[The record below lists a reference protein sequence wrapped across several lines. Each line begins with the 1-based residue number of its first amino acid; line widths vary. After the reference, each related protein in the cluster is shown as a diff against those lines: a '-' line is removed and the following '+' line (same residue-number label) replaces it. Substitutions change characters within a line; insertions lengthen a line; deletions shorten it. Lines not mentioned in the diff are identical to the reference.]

1 MSIDLNFENLEQRA
15 IQYNARASVSDFSGC
30 MTQYAALA
38 ERAKSST
45 AGIYDLQYGMGIAER
60 LDIFPAARQPAPLFV
75 FIHGGYWHSQTKE
88 DACSMAHSF
97 TQHNVALAT
106 LEYTL
111 LPEATLAETVREV
124 RSAIA
129 WLYHHSAQFGIDPE
143 RIFIGGSSAGGHL
156 TGMLIADDWQ
166 TSYRVPPQ
174 VIKGALALSGLFD
187 IRPLCD
193 IYINDWM
200 RQTPE
205 QAKLLSPMFLLP
217 EKRHAPQILLSV
229 GAKETTG
236 FKHQTQA
243 YYAACKEKGL
253 DVQIIEDQENNHFTL
268 VNELADTQSN
278 MFKHVMAMI
287 HPQGQ

>member
-1 MSIDLNFENLEQRA
+1 
-15 IQYNARASVSDFSGC
+15 
-30 MTQYAALA
+30 
-38 ERAKSST
+38 
-45 AGIYDLQYGMGIAER
+45 MGIAER

-97 TQHNVALAT
+97 TQHNVTLAT

-111 LPEATLAETVREV
+111 LPRQRWQKLSARCAAPFPGSITIA
-124 RSAIA
+124 RS
-129 WLYHHSAQFGIDPE
+129 FGIDPE

-156 TGMLIADDWQ
+156 SGMLIADDWQ